1 MTAAEKTRLLAERVR
16 GWTVKQWPNGRMFAE
31 VPDGDYVLLVGL
43 GETSAFGRSWDPL
56 TNLAH
61 AGEVLEAMRAKGW
74 HAVMLCPASGRHY
87 CDFYQGPMT
96 NRDSAPD
103 GHESL
108 AAAICHAALLAELV
122 KEEEL

>member
-1 MTAAEKTRLLAERVR
+1 MTAAEKIKLLAELV
-16 GWTVKQWPNGRMFAE
+16 QW
-31 VPDGDYVLLVGL
+31 DGARCF
-43 GETSAFGRSWDPL
+43 EPL

-108 AAAICHAALLAELV
+108 AAAICHAALVADGV